1 MWGSVLVV
9 ALLLVFYGCLVTVND
24 LWLFLSVPWVDL
36 QCVIVV
42 LSDHTHF
49 VLLCYVPVNS

>member
-1 MWGSVLVV
+1 M
-9 ALLLVFYGCLVTVND
+9 LLLSYGCLIIVNVI
-24 LWLFLSVPWVDL
+24 LLFLMVPWVGL

-49 VLLCYVPVNS
+49 HYNLVNKNDNGKPIQV